1 MFRATLLKDIAPS
14 TESWKCQHQVSF
26 RWGFL
31 VAPDPRIWCRPK
43 MCPGTY
49 WWDNDLQ
56 TNVFYKV
63 VHMRVQVQIQVL
75 PSRSLTISHETMANL
90 LCCNLTCSF
99 LECIG
104 EACVPRGPSHLLF
117 LFLPTWIWILF
128 LPLPPLSLFLK
139 ASFVAAHLLH
149 DSAVCLTF
157 GWKIELHHQPTTT
170 F

>member
-1 MFRATLLKDIAPS
+1 M
-14 TESWKCQHQVSF
+14 V
-26 RWGFL
+26 
-31 VAPDPRIWCRPK
+31 
-43 MCPGTY
+43 
-49 WWDNDLQ
+49 
-56 TNVFYKV
+56 
-63 VHMRVQVQIQVL
+63 
-75 PSRSLTISHETMANL
+75 NL

-117 LFLPTWIWILF
+117 LFLPTWSWILF

-157 GWKIELHHQPTTT
+157 GWKIELHHQPTTSLKLKRPFSHILWYRT
-170 F
+170 ISPLTLPCFKACNQLCWDAGPSSIPHWALSLSGHNTEPADCWVLHCVVCSALRRGCVTKHYKNPQIIC